1 MRVGVD
7 AVSVD
12 RVAHLVERS
21 PRFVERVFT
30 ALERRDCV
38 GKPQRWASSWAAKE
52 AVRKLCASSGEAL
65 PAFRDVEVVRDGIAG
80 PRVRIRQVDSP
91 IALSLTHDRGLA
103 IAVAASTAE
112 QPGDLDAPEAP
123 PALVLPPRPDDA
135 HKGTFGRVLVVAGSR
150 GFTGAPQL
158 AATGAARA
166 GAGLVTLC
174 IPEAIYPI
182 VAAGCL
188 EVMPTALP
196 DAGSGVLNAG
206 ALDSLR
212 ERLRTADALVI
223 GPGLGRSAE
232 TESALLAVLQPLPCP
247 AVVDADAL
255 NIAAQARFDWRSC
268 EQSVVITPHP
278 AEMARLAGLETPV
291 VQADRQAVAARY
303 AREND
308 VVVVLKGA
316 DSVIATPDGRLHVDT
331 HRVVALASGGTGDVL
346 AGVIGGF
353 IAQGLSAFDA
363 AVAGVVVH
371 AEAGML
377 VQAQRGRAGALASDV
392 LDMLPAAQER
402 LRRVVER
409 RARVH

>member
-65 PAFRDVEVVRDGIAG
+65 PAFRDVEVLRDGIAG

-112 QPGDLDAPEAP
+112 QPGELDAPEAP

-182 VAAGCL
+182 AHSAAG
-188 EVMPTALP
+188 
-196 DAGSGVLNAG
+196 
-206 ALDSLR
+206 R
-212 ERLRTADALVI
+212 
-223 GPGLGRSAE
+223 
-232 TESALLAVLQPLPCP
+232 
-247 AVVDADAL
+247 
-255 NIAAQARFDWRSC
+255 
-268 EQSVVITPHP
+268 
-278 AEMARLAGLETPV
+278 
-291 VQADRQAVAARY
+291 
-303 AREND
+303 
-308 VVVVLKGA
+308 
-316 DSVIATPDGRLHVDT
+316 
-331 HRVVALASGGTGDVL
+331 RVWC
-346 AGVIGGF
+346 
-353 IAQGLSAFDA
+353 
-363 AVAGVVVH
+363 
-371 AEAGML
+371 
-377 VQAQRGRAGALASDV
+377 AQRGCSRLTARTVAHSGCARHRSGAGTVGRDRERAAGRAAAPAVPGRGRRGRPQHRRTGAFRLEIVRAVRGDHTAPCGDGPPGRPGNPRRAG
-392 LDMLPAAQER
+392 
-402 LRRVVER
+402 
-409 RARVH
+409 